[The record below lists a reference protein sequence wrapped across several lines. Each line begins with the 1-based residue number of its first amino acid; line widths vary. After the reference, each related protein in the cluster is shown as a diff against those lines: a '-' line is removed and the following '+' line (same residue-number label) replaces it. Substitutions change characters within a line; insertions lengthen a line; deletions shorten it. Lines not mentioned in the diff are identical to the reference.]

1 MARRKENMSNQ
12 KNDSDEK
19 KGQSITI
26 TNSTVGD
33 VNQVAANTIT
43 NSFNKVAQSSAPD
56 ELKEQLTKLN
66 EAVKEM
72 LKHLPETEQ
81 KQVAQDLKVLTD
93 EALSE
98 TPRRKWYE
106 LSADGLIEAAK
117 AVGEIALPVITTAKA
132 VLAFLG
138 GA

>member
-1 MARRKENMSNQ
+1 MSNQ

-43 NSFNKVAQSSAPD
+43 NSFNKVAQAEAPD
-56 ELKEQLTKLN
+56 ELKEQLKKLH
-66 EAVKEM
+66 EEVKEM
-72 LKHLPETEQ
+72 LQHLPEKKQ
-81 KQVAQDLKVLTD
+81 KQAAQDLKTLSD

-98 TPRRKWYE
+98 EPRRAWYE
-106 LSADGLIEAAK
+106 LSAKGLMDAAQ

-132 VLAFLG
+132 VLAFLAG
-138 GA
+138 G